1 MTFGFAIFHH
11 PESASSSLIT
21 AITASSEKQL
31 TRYDELNPEVFW
43 ISNVDR
49 LQMTKAKLNGLDNL
63 KHNSFMSVSIPQVT
77 REYTLSKQP
86 IEEMSLSEQ
95 RDIFDAL
102 NDVLTSITRLFPEA
116 CITKSPALFDAVR
129 ECLGDGQTK
138 MTKIVL
144 MIMQSQFHVSQE
156 LPCPTLSGSQ
166 RIVDLSFPRAI
177 YNEHLLTL
185 PLPSGDWKNVK
196 RNNNMFESLFT
207 ANPDDVP
214 GELEKI
220 ASKACALVCIK
231 LIEKQDNDA
240 LKALS
245 LNNVNASWLTIPE
258 AYAISLR
265 TSIKVTDAIVS
276 ASVTTGL
283 RCLRIKEELTH
294 YERLSQQV
302 GLLLQEG
309 VEAIISKVLIGDRE
323 KKFPAPEAVY
333 LASYNRLLMNDALN
347 AVHDRGI
354 TVTRIGL
361 NTITVAVEERDLEDI
376 LHLGYEQG
384 LKITDESEHVH
395 SVGELSELAAQ
406 TEFSHA

>member
-1 MTFGFAIFHH
+1 MTFGFAIFHT
-11 PESASSSLIT
+11 PESASSSAIT
-21 AITASSEKQL
+21 AITEGSEKQL
-31 TRYDELNPEVFW
+31 ERYDELNPDIFW

-49 LQMTKAKLNGLDNL
+49 LQMTKAKLNSLGNL
-63 KHNSFMSVSIPQVT
+63 KHSDFMSVSIPQIT
-77 REYTLSKQP
+77 KEYILSKQP
-86 IEEMSLSEQ
+86 IEEMSLTEQ

-102 NDVLTSITRLFPEA
+102 NHVLTSITELFPEA
-116 CITKSPALFDAVR
+116 DIAKSSALFESVR

-144 MIMQSQFHVSQE
+144 MIMQSQFRVSQE
-156 LPCPTLSGSQ
+156 LPSPTLSGSQ
-166 RIVDLSFPRAI
+166 RIVDLSFPRAV

-185 PLPSGDWKNVK
+185 PIPSGDWKNVK
-196 RNNNMFESLFT
+196 RNDDTFEPLFS

-214 GELEKI
+214 GELENI
-220 ASKACALVCIK
+220 ASKTCALVCLK
-231 LIEKQDNDA
+231 LIEKQDNEA
-240 LKALS
+240 LKGLS

-265 TSIKVTDAIVS
+265 TSIKVTDAIMS

-283 RCLRIKEELTH
+283 ESLRIKEELTH

-309 VEAIISKVLIGDRE
+309 LEALISKVLIGDRE
-323 KKFPAPEAVY
+323 RKFPSPEAVY

-347 AVHDRGI
+347 AIHDRGV

-384 LKITDESEHVH
+384 LKITNESEHIH
-395 SVGELSELAAQ
+395 SVSELSEPVAQ
-406 TEFSHA
+406 SEFSHA